1 MYGFHYIQQE
11 DNTISAIHH
20 TQEYVWVNDKM
31 YKKSM
36 NVIFLDF
43 DGVMATTSYNMYLVS
58 NNCPECDEDGRVMFD
73 PKCIANLQRIITE
86 TGADVVVTSSWKY
99 IDSYG
104 DLLKMWKQRDMPGF
118 MIDVTPNVSKH
129 RGTEI
134 ERWINDCDVDCNYV
148 IIDDLCA
155 ENFNENQQDKIVFVN
170 PLYGLDKDAANRAIA
185 ILKVQNSR

>member
-1 MYGFHYIQQE
+1 
-11 DNTISAIHH
+11 
-20 TQEYVWVNDKM
+20 
-31 YKKSM
+31 M

-43 DGVMATTSYNMYLVS
+43 DGVLAIASYNMYLAN

-73 PKCIANLQRIITE
+73 PKCVSNLKKIIDE
-86 TGADVVVTSSWKY
+86 TGAGVVVSSDWKY

-104 DLLKMWKQRDMPGF
+104 DLLKMWKQREMPGF
-118 MIDVTPNVSKH
+118 IIDVTPNVSKH

-155 ENFNENQQDKIVFVN
+155 ENFNENQQDKIAFVN
-170 PLYGLDKDAANRAIA
+170 PLLGLNEEAANRAIA